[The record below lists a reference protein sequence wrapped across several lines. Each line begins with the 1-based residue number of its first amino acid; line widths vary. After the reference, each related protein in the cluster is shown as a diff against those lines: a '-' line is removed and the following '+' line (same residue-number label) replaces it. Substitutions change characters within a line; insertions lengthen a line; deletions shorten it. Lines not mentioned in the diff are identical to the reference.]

1 MKKKLKYDKS
11 IFHNNKQIIYRI
23 FFFLK
28 NEILLIKIYLFV
40 RMKYNKIHYSN
51 NYSNKIKFNFIFF
64 FDIL

>member
-1 MKKKLKYDKS
+1 MINIYFIITNKLFIEY
-11 IFHNNKQIIYRI
+11 
-23 FFFLK
+23 FFLK